1 MAARPRTVTALLL
14 HVMAAVLACAV
25 GHATPVFSGLAH
37 GPSIESSQATGHH
50 VAVRR
55 SPSVDRGAAAVRA
68 DGGHEPD
75 ALSTLALLPAGAAHL
90 APASARDAFAYQTG
104 SDRPHTPS
112 LTAQLG
118 ARGPPSRCS

>member
-25 GHATPVFSGLAH
+25 GHAAPVFSGLAR
-37 GPSIESSQATGHH
+37 GPSIESSQAAGHH

-55 SPSVDRGAAAVRA
+55 SPSVDRGATAVRA

-75 ALSTLALLPAGAAHL
+75 ALSTLAIVPSGGARS
-90 APASARDAFAYQTG
+90 PSASAREASTSQTG
-104 SDRPHTPS
+104 SARPHTPS
-112 LTAQLG
+112 LTSQLG
-118 ARGPPSRCS
+118 ARGPPLAAA